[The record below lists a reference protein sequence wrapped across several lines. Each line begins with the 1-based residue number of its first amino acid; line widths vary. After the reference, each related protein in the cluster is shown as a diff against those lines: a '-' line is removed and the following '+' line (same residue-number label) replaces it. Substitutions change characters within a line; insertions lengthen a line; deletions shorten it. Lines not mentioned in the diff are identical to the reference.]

1 MRHFRRHEPGR
12 RPPRRHSRH
21 GPRPGPGCW
30 DRPRPPPVPDR
41 LPLIPSDGGSGAAPR
56 PRRLSPAPRCP
67 GPGPRLRLRPS
78 CPAPTWVSA
87 RREGLRPAPTCQRVT
102 NVWPQRH
109 PTGRRFCRT
118 VLGVRGA
125 ADELG
130 GLRGP
135 SRRRPFEVWP
145 RGVTP
150 TPGRGRVGLS
160 RRSRSHRLE
169 GAAGPRDPAGPSREG
184 SDGNAAAPAR
194 LSACQ
199 QRETAPAA
207 GPGAAAPRRAALQ
220 KPLRRKAERSAG
232 HAVPPQHR
240 RAVCAFISS
249 EKSARSGAGRE
260 EEEESGPCVPRERRR
275 GRRKIIIIIKII
287 HISRIREGGS
297 CRACARSTRGRGGTA
312 ARGCPCAQP
321 APLRPT
327 APRGVSPV
335 GRS

>member
-1 MRHFRRHEPGR
+1 M
-12 RPPRRHSRH
+12 
-21 GPRPGPGCW
+21 
-30 DRPRPPPVPDR
+30 
-41 LPLIPSDGGSGAAPR
+41 
-56 PRRLSPAPRCP
+56 
-67 GPGPRLRLRPS
+67 
-78 CPAPTWVSA
+78 
-87 RREGLRPAPTCQRVT
+87 
-102 NVWPQRH
+102 
-109 PTGRRFCRT
+109 
-118 VLGVRGA
+118 
-125 ADELG
+125 
-130 GLRGP
+130 
-135 SRRRPFEVWP
+135 
-145 RGVTP
+145 TP

-169 GAAGPRDPAGPSREG
+169 GAADPRDPAGPSREG

-287 HISRIREGGS
+287 QISRIREGGS
-297 CRACARSTRGRGGTA
+297 CRALRPKHAGPRWHSCTGLPLRTTCAA
-312 ARGCPCAQP
+312 APHCPARGVPGGAILNGPPC
-321 APLRPT
+321 PLRVVLRGALRTDKLCTSLIYT
-327 APRGVSPV
+327 AT
-335 GRS
+335 RSCVFF